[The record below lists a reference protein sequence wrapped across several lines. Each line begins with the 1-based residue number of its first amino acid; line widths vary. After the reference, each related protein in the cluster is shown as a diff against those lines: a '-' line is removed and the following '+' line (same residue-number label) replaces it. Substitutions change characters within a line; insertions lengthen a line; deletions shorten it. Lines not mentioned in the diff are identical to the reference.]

1 MIETIKEALAVL
13 GKNVQHGIPKKENTW
28 DCLVVRKERLEKSG
42 TSRLDNSFY
51 ISVSVVCEDEVPE
64 GIEFEIEKIMKE
76 IGFRRTSSPAKY
88 DYTVDANEI
97 IIEICKIEFVKAMKR
112 ECE

>member
-1 MIETIKEALAVL
+1 MIEKIKEELAVF
-13 GKNVQHGIPKKENTW
+13 GKNVQHGIPRKKDTW

-42 TSRLDNSFY
+42 TSNLDNSIY
-51 ISVSVVCEDEVPE
+51 VSVTVVCEDEIQE
-64 GIEFEIEKIMKE
+64 GIEFEIEKVMKK